1 MINEHFTI
9 LWGYDRP
16 VMADWCQTTIGL
28 ANDEPTAQ
36 MEETV
41 MGDFKRHTVMP
52 SGKRTL
58 RTLTLS
64 PKCTEL

>member
-1 MINEHFTI
+1 MT
-9 LWGYDRP
+9 
-16 VMADWCQTTIGL
+16 ADWCQTTIGL